1 MGPRLS
7 LLHEVRRPS
16 NMSLFGDK
24 GRERLQEQVIRQDSA
39 ITVLEDQV
47 ERMADLLADS
57 NDKLGSLLEAHR
69 TLLEAHRDLERE
81 LKETREVIPVAPTYR
96 QETLHVPEW
105 EEQAAFDLERGNIDM
120 DMYNEILRNQG
131 LDVNVEIDS

>member
-1 MGPRLS
+1 
-7 LLHEVRRPS
+7 
-16 NMSLFGDK
+16 MSLFGDK

-39 ITVLEDQV
+39 IAVLEDQV

-96 QETLHVPEW
+96 QESLHVPEW

>member
-1 MGPRLS
+1 
-7 LLHEVRRPS
+7 
-16 NMSLFGDK
+16 MSLFGDK

>member
-1 MGPRLS
+1 
-7 LLHEVRRPS
+7 
-16 NMSLFGDK
+16 MSFFKDE
-24 GRERLQEQVIRQDSA
+24 GRERLREQVIRQDSA
-39 ITVLEDQV
+39 ISVLEDQV

-81 LKETREVIPVAPTYR
+81 LKEAREVTPVAPTYR
-96 QETLHVPEW
+96 QSTLHVPEW
-105 EEQAAFDLERGNIDM
+105 EEQAAWDLERGNIDM

>member
-1 MGPRLS
+1 MFRFRNK
-7 LLHEVRRPS
+7 E
-16 NMSLFGDK
+16 
-24 GRERLQEQVIRQDSA
+24 RERLQEELIRKDTAMS
-39 ITVLEDQV
+39 VLEDQV

-69 TLLEAHRDLERE
+69 TLLEDHRDLRRE
-81 LKETREVIPVAPTYR
+81 LKEAREVVPVAPTYSV
-96 QETLHVPEW
+96 EPLHVPEW

-131 LDVNVEIDS
+131 IDANVEIDS